1 MRLAAIGAT
10 DVGRKRRHNEDAFL
24 VMPEAGLFAVADGL
38 GGHVSG
44 EVASRMAVDELAG
57 HFVGLAGTPEERL
70 REAFR
75 LANRAIHGLSL
86 ADPRLSGMGTTL
98 VAGHFSEGGT
108 LTVAHV
114 GDSRAY
120 HFRARRAAPA
130 HRGPLPAP
138 GLHPPVPPDARPRS
152 RPSRTRT

>member
-44 EVASRMAVDELAG
+44 ELASRMAVDELAS
-57 HFVGLAGTPEERL
+57 HFVGLEGTPGERL

-75 LANRAIHGLSL
+75 LANRAIHGL
-86 ADPRLSGMGTTL
+86 
-98 VAGHFSEGGT
+98 
-108 LTVAHV
+108 
-114 GDSRAY
+114 
-120 HFRARRAAPA
+120 
-130 HRGPLPAP
+130 
-138 GLHPPVPPDARPRS
+138 
-152 RPSRTRT
+152 